1 MALVNTGRGIGAV
14 TQTLRERLTTTL
26 GTAVDQVTVGRPEH
40 VPINVGSRLNLF
52 LYEIHHDEFLRNESL
67 DEGQPQP
74 LWLVLRYLIT
84 AFDGNGESDSTDA
97 HDILGA
103 GIRALHAANFLQP
116 TTGTIDA
123 LRDNPNELKVT

>member
-52 LYEIHHDEFLRNESL
+52 LYEIHHDESLRNESL
-67 DEGQPQP
+67 DEGQPPP

-84 AFDGNGESDSTDA
+84 AFDDTGESDTIEA
-97 HDILGA
+97 HEILGQ
-103 GIRALHAANFLQP
+103 GLRALDTLNFLQP
-116 TTGTIDA
+116 TAATSDP
-123 LRDNPNELKVT
+123 LRD